1 MKAVFLPFKIVL
13 STEGQNIS
21 IQKIN
26 SSTYLTFTGAKWK
39 KVDGVKHYLQYDKA
53 SALGSNTHSIML
65 YIDHGYKLCIFKK

>member
-1 MKAVFLPFKIVL
+1 MKAEFLPFKIVL

-39 KVDGVKHYLQYDKA
+39 KVDEGKHFLQYDKV
-53 SALGSNTHSIML
+53 SALESNTHSFML
-65 YIDHGYKLCIFKK
+65 LTIDI

>member
-1 MKAVFLPFKIVL
+1 MKAEFLPFKIVL

-39 KVDGVKHYLQYDKA
+39 KVDEGKKEIGKSRRGRAVGGPEGAEEGLH
-53 SALGSNTHSIML
+53 ML
-65 YIDHGYKLCIFKK
+65 CSF

>member
-1 MKAVFLPFKIVL
+1 MKAEFLPFKIVL

-39 KVDGVKHYLQYDKA
+39 KVDEGKHYLQYY
-53 SALGSNTHSIML
+53 S
-65 YIDHGYKLCIFKK
+65 LCAGK